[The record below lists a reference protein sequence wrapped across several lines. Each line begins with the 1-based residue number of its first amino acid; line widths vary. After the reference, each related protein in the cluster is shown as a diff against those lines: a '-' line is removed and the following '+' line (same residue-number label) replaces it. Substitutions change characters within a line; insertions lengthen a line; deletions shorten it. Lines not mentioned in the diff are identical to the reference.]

1 MVDFSKTYFKKVG
14 EGTEAEKTTRGYKIG
29 CDIEKN
35 RVYITWIGFF
45 DKDVG
50 SGFFN
55 DFKAEIKKRK
65 RNFDIISDMSR
76 FRVANKEGE
85 AFIKTTMQYSEK
97 SGERYSVRVA
107 NKSKMG
113 PSQLQRAVEE
123 SSSPDMRPEGYFDT
137 FQEAED
143 FIDELIQKNL
153 EGSATK
159 SE

>member
-14 EGTEAEKTTRGYKIG
+14 EGTEAEKTTGGYKIG

-35 RVYITWIGFF
+35 RIYITWIGFF

-50 SGFFN
+50 LSFFN
-55 DFKAEIKKRK
+55 DFKAEIKKLK
-65 RNFDIISDMSR
+65 RNFDIISDMSS

-85 AFIKTTMQYSEK
+85 THIKATMHFSEK

-123 SSSPDMRPEGYFDT
+123 IASPEMKPKGYFDT
-137 FQEAED
+137 IQEAEEYLE
-143 FIDELIQKNL
+143 ELLQK
-153 EGSATK
+153 T
-159 SE
+159 